1 MKARL
6 FIVTVAIHLL
16 VLGAVGNVRSFEFI
30 RSEGNGMGQTVLIS
44 HTLPSTLVS
53 VPTGGLMSKEWRFE
67 TGFDRQ
73 YDMSELDQFYAAGA
87 YRYKRLTFAG
97 GLSKFGRSDLYSEL
111 TGKANIAYHY
121 DSLTIGVS
129 MSGLLLQFGGN
140 YGNLSGTTIGAGV
153 SYRMNRLYT
162 AIVADNLTS
171 PRLADD
177 GPKVNPQYSVYAEF
191 AGKQSFVVTGRATL
205 ESGEDTQFGFG
216 QKIFISD
223 NSAVFWGI
231 STSPLEYGSGLELG
245 IRGTTIS
252 YAFSNHPVLG
262 FSHTIAVSVG
272 GGFKHR
278 GSDREFK

>member
-1 MKARL
+1 MRTRL
-6 FIVTVAIHLL
+6 LILLL
-16 VLGAVGNVRSFEFI
+16 VMQVLCAAHLVRGFEFI
-30 RSEGNGMGQTVLIS
+30 RSEGNGMGQTVMMS

-53 VPTGGLMSKEWRFE
+53 VPTGGLISKEWRFE

-73 YDMSELDQFYAAGA
+73 YDMSELDQFYIAGA
-87 YRYKRLTFAG
+87 YRYRRLTAAA
-97 GLSKFGRSDLYSEL
+97 GLSKFGKSDLYSEL
-111 TGKANIAYHY
+111 TGKVSLAYHH
-121 DSLTIGVS
+121 DSLSVGVN
-129 MSGLLLQFGGN
+129 MSGQLLQFGGN
-140 YGNLSGTTIGAGV
+140 YGNLSGTTVGLGA
-153 SYRMNRLYT
+153 SYRTKRLYT

-171 PRLADD
+171 PRFAEEAVRL
-177 GPKVNPQYSVYAEF
+177 KPQYSLYAEF
-191 AGKQSFVVTGRATL
+191 AGKQSFVVTGRATI
-205 ESGEDTQFGFG
+205 ENGQNTQFGFG

-245 IRGTTIS
+245 IKGTTIS

-272 GGFKHR
+272 GGFKGR